1 LCQAS
6 LAILQLIAYG
16 IFGTSMALAVG
27 PVAVVPV
34 VTAAVGQVAVAGT
47 AEYLTAAITLAFLSG
62 LILIAMSVLR
72 RGFLWRTSRPHM
84 AIVGLV
90 TGTKHFRNVG
100 PTT

>member
-16 IFGTSMALAVG
+16 IFGTSRALAVG
-27 PVAVVPV
+27 PVA
-34 VTAAVGQVAVAGT
+34 A

-90 TGTKHFRNVG
+90 TGTKHSRNVG